1 MLSHLTTLYKVI
13 FEIYEK
19 LLAFEYIFKF
29 KKKIEKIF
37 KFYIN
42 YFNYI
47 KLYSGYCVKKP
58 P

>member
-1 MLSHLTTLYKVI
+1 MLLYLITLCKEI

-47 KLYSGYCVKKP
+47 KLYSGCRVKKP